1 MDKNNIEK
9 WFRQEVLKDQK
20 EILQHKKKIIEEI
33 RKTSIKEVVNKYN
46 NSEEKVENKD
56 NKGIWNKIKNSL
68 KF

>member
-33 RKTSIKEVVNKYN
+33 KKTSIQEVVNKYN
-46 NSEEKVENKD
+46 QTEEKVENKD

>member
-1 MDKNNIEK
+1 MKKNPET

-33 RKTSIKEVVNKYN
+33 KKTSIQEVVNRYN
-46 NSEEKVENKD
+46 QTEENVENKE
-56 NKGIWNKIKNSL
+56 NKGIWNKIKKSL